1 MMDTSQSF
9 AIPLQRMINWF
20 CIWARLKFVLTQRD
34 TVSTKS
40 NQFLKNVMNENII
53 ILRVGELKIPELLR
67 RE

>member
-1 MMDTSQSF
+1 MDTSRSF
-9 AIPLQRMINWF
+9 EIPLQRMINWF